1 MTDLQA
7 SSLLPRRVDW
17 DGAELRLTL
26 TAHGEVEVWL
36 DDTRYARLRADEA
49 GEARLA
55 VPVLPN
61 GRSQVNL
68 QLRVAAERSAAV
80 TLQSHR
86 AGLARAAAVLP
97 PLPLREQDYVDVSA
111 MAEPLQREVAIVV
124 PVYNAPDAVAVCLD
138 SVLAQTRGS
147 ARLIVI
153 DDASPDPAI
162 APLLAR
168 YRDVPGVTLLG
179 NAQNLGFTATANRG
193 IEAAGRA
200 DVVLLNADTEVAAN
214 WLSGLRRAAWAA
226 ADTGSATAVS
236 DNAGAFSVP
245 ELEQENPFPNEWTF
259 AQAALAVRQQ
269 AGSAYPRLPTG
280 NGFCL
285 YLKRAALDAVGLLD
299 ADAFAQGYGEENDWC
314 QRAEAAGWRHVIA
327 GDVLVRHARSQSFG
341 EERRRTLGEA
351 GMAVLRE
358 RWPNYENDVGAS
370 LFSPRRRV
378 LDWRVRRAY
387 AGKPPLPRLLCWEDA
402 AAETQSVQVFR
413 CRRGRDGLWLEPPGA
428 EAALFEA
435 LADSSVMAGCSAAG
449 WQASFARLLQ
459 CHAIDRIAGALPAE
473 FARVAAALAIDTSDA
488 RAPSPFGTVV

>member
-1 MTDLQA
+1 MTDPQV
-7 SSLLPRRVDW
+7 SSSLPRRVDW

-26 TAHGEVEVWL
+26 PAHGEVEVWL
-36 DDTRYARLRADEA
+36 DGTRYARLQTDAA
-49 GEARLA
+49 GDARLA
-55 VPVLPN
+55 LPVLPN
-61 GRSQVNL
+61 GQTRVNL
-68 QLRVAAERSAAV
+68 QLRVAGERSAAV
-80 TLQSHR
+80 TLQRGR
-86 AGLARAAAVLP
+86 AGLARAVAVP
-97 PLPLREQDYVDVSA
+97 PPQALREQDYVDVAAFASLRQ
-111 MAEPLQREVAIVV
+111 EIVIVV
-124 PVYNAPDAVAVCLD
+124 PVYDAPDAVAVCLD
-138 SVLAQTRGS
+138 SVLAQTRGA

-168 YRDVPGVTLLG
+168 YRDCRGVTVLS
-179 NAQNLGFTATANRG
+179 NERNLGFTATANRG
-193 IEAAGRA
+193 IEAAGHA
-200 DVVLLNADTEVAAN
+200 DVVLLNADTEVAAH
-214 WLSGLRRAAWAA
+214 WLAGLRRAAWAA
-226 ADTGSATAVS
+226 ADTASATAVS

-245 ELEQENPFPNEWTF
+245 ELEHENPFPHGWTF

-285 YLKRAALDAVGLLD
+285 YLKRAALDAVGVLD
-299 ADAFAQGYGEENDWC
+299 AQAFAQGYGEENDWC

-327 GDVLVRHARSQSFG
+327 GDVLVRHARSRSFG
-341 EERRRTLGEA
+341 EARRRTLGEA

-387 AGKPPLPRLLCWEDA
+387 AVEPPLPRLLCWEDA
-402 AAETQSVQVFR
+402 AADMDAAQVYR
-413 CRRGRDGLWLEPPGA
+413 CQRGRDGLWLQSPGGD
-428 EAALFEA
+428 AALHER
-435 LADSSVMAGCSAAG
+435 LADATVAAGCSAAE

-473 FARVAAALAIDTSDA
+473 FASVAADLAIDTTTSP
-488 RAPSPFGTVV
+488 APRPFGTLA